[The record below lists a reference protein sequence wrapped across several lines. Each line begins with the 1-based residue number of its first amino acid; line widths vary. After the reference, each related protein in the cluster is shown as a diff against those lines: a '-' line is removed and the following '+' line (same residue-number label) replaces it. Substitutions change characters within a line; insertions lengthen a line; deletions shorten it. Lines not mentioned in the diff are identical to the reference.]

1 MKMSK
6 SFYFL
11 ILTRLLDKR
20 GNSDGIFLGGPLS
33 MQDPSSDQELRDQ
46 TDAPWSGNEES

>member
-1 MKMSK
+1 M
-6 SFYFL
+6 FL
-11 ILTRLLDKR
+11 KE

>member
-20 GNSDGIFLGGPLS
+20 GNSAGILFFLKCKFTEKSCLFNCLKAN
-33 MQDPSSDQELRDQ
+33 QIVLKFKF
-46 TDAPWSGNEES
+46 